1 MATFIVSRLLQSI
14 ALLLT
19 ASLIAFIG
27 VYLIGDPASLFV
39 GDMATDEQRQIAI
52 ELMGLDRPL
61 WAQYLQFLGN
71 LLHFDFGRSFV
82 SSTSAGA
89 LLMQRLP
96 ATIELTFVAFM
107 LALTGIP
114 LGVIAGRYPDSM
126 LGKTIMTGSILG
138 FSLPSFWVGLM
149 LIMLFAVVLGWLPS
163 TGRGTTISLLGVD
176 WAVFTLD
183 GWRHLLMPALNLA
196 LFNFAL
202 LIRLA
207 RSSMREVLLTDY
219 VKYGRAKGLSE
230 RRIVWVH
237 AFRNILI
244 PIITIQGVE
253 LAHLLTGAIVTENI
267 FAYPGIGRLAIQSL
281 MLLDRPVI
289 VAYMMFVVAVFVL
302 INFIVD
308 LLYAIADPRVGSYER
323 KDG

>member
-149 LIMLFAVVLGWLPS
+149 LIMLFAMVLGWLPS

>member
-183 GWRHLLMPALNLA
+183 GWRHLLLPALNLA